1 MPADPEAPSRSFAR
15 ASEALRF
22 FSDGG
27 EAGDLMRKLDWAATA
42 LGEPDGWPQP
52 LKTLVGVLLASGQPM
67 CIIWGPEQSF
77 LYNDGYAP
85 ILGRKHPAAVG
96 KPFFEIWPEARA
108 EMTPL
113 VDRVFAGEPL
123 QMDDLVLLIERND
136 QMEETHFSFSFTP
149 VRDETGAVAGIFCAC
164 TETTAQVTA
173 ARQLAGERLRQRLL
187 LQQMPGFV
195 CLLSGP
201 EHVYEYTNDA
211 YMEISGPRD
220 MLGRPVRDV
229 FPELEGQKR
238 VELLDRVYATGVPF
252 QARDLPIQLT
262 ASLDNRFIDLVVQ
275 PIVDDAG
282 ETTGLF
288 VGGYDVTERKRAEQ
302 ALRESD
308 SRIHA
313 ITDSIDQMVW
323 SALPDGYVD
332 FFNQR
337 WYDYTGAP
345 QGAMDGGAW
354 DQALHPDDHDR
365 TWELWRHSLKTGDLY
380 EIEYRLRH
388 RSGDYRWVLGRAV
401 AMRGEAGEIVRWF
414 GTGTDIQDIVEAR
427 EIRKRSEERLEREV
441 AEGTAERKLL
451 ANVVENTHVLVT
463 VLDLNYGILA
473 ISKANAE
480 EFVRIY
486 GICPEVGD
494 NLLDLLADQPE
505 HQAEARAAWA
515 PAMAGD
521 EYTITEAFGDPQRA
535 RPHYEIKFTT
545 LRDENG
551 SRIGVYQVGS
561 DVTKRLRAQAIVEVS
576 QARLRTIFETSFQY
590 QALLDAEGIVQEVN
604 ATALKGIASSAE
616 DVVGKPLWATPWFT
630 GTAGMPDAV
639 RAGIAHVAAG
649 NDFRQEVM
657 VNLPTGQ
664 RIFDFSMRP
673 VRDPSGMV
681 VAIVPEAI
689 DITAR
694 RQAEAA
700 LRQSQKLEA
709 MGQLTGGV
717 AHDFNNLLT
726 PIIGGLDMLQRR
738 GLGGEREQ
746 RLIEGALQSADRA
759 KTLVQRLL
767 SFARRQPLQAVSV
780 DVASLVTG
788 MLDLIAS
795 TTGPQIEVVVDVAE
809 NLPTATADPNQLEM
823 AILNLSVN
831 ARDAMT
837 SGGTL
842 RISAAAEIVEP
853 GHRTALV
860 PGPYIRLSIADTGA
874 GMDEATLAKAIEP
887 FFSTKGV
894 GKGTGLGLSMAHGL
908 AAQLGGALD
917 ITSQPGRGT
926 DVTLWLPVNARVP
939 SRPEEDRPAA
949 GPKMVGTALLVDDD
963 DLVRM
968 STADMLTEL
977 GFDVVEA
984 ASAEEAL
991 VAIGRGAHFDVLVT
1005 DHLMPGMTGVDLAGL
1020 VQQQRPGVPVLLVS
1034 GFAESGGVEPTMPR
1048 LLKPFRQV
1056 ELAARLIGLM
1066 AGKAQ

>member
-1 MPADPEAPSRSFAR
+1 MPADPEAPSRSLALPG
-15 ASEALRF
+15 EALRF
-22 FSDGG
+22 LSDGG
-27 EAGDLMRKLDWAATA
+27 EAGDLMRTLDWAATA
-42 LGEPDGWPQP
+42 LGEPSGWPQP

-67 CIIWGPEQSF
+67 CIIWGPGQTF

-85 ILGRKHPAAVG
+85 ILGHKHPVAVG
-96 KPFFEIWPEARA
+96 KPYFEIWPEARA

-113 VDRVFAGEPL
+113 VARVFAGEPI
-123 QMDDLVLLIERND
+123 QMDDLVLMIERHD

-149 VRDETGAVAGIFCAC
+149 VRDETGAVAGIFCTC
-164 TETTAQVTA
+164 TETTTQITA
-173 ARQLAGERLRQRLL
+173 ARQLAGERLRQRRLM
-187 LQQMPGFV
+187 QQMPGFV

-201 EHVYEYTNDA
+201 EHVYEYINDA

-220 MLGRPVRDV
+220 ILGRPVRDV
-229 FPELEGQKR
+229 FPELEGQER

-262 ASLDNRFIDLVVQ
+262 ASPDNRFVDLLIE

-308 SRIHA
+308 SRFHA
-313 ITDSIDQMVW
+313 ITDSIDQMIW
-323 SALPDGYVD
+323 SALPNGYLD
-332 FFNQR
+332 FYNQR
-337 WYDYTGAP
+337 WYDYTGVP
-345 QGAMDGGAW
+345 QRAMDGGGW
-354 DQALHPDDHDR
+354 EHMLHPDDRDR
-365 TWELWRHSLKTGDLY
+365 TWEVWRHSLETGDLY
-380 EIEYRLRH
+380 EIEHRVRH
-388 RSGDYRWVLGRAV
+388 RSGDYRWVLSRAV
-401 AMRGEAGEIVRWF
+401 AMRGEAGEVVRWF

-451 ANVVENTHVLVT
+451 ADVVDSTHALVI
-463 VLDLNYGILA
+463 VLDLNYGVLA
-473 ISKANAE
+473 ISKANTD

-486 GICPEVGD
+486 GIRPEVGD

-505 HQAEARAAWA
+505 HQAEVRAAWA
-515 PAMAGD
+515 PALAGD
-521 EYTITEAFGDPQRA
+521 EFTITEAFGDPQRA
-535 RPHYEIKFTT
+535 RLHYEIKFNT
-545 LRDENG
+545 LRDEDG
-551 SRIGVYQVGS
+551 SRIGAYQVGS
-561 DVTKRLRAQAIVEVS
+561 DVTERLRAQAILEVS

-604 ATALKGIASSAE
+604 AAALKGIEASAE

-639 RAGIAHVAAG
+639 RAGIALVAAG
-649 NDFRQEVM
+649 NDFRQEVI
-657 VNLPTGQ
+657 VNLPIGQ
-664 RIFDFSMRP
+664 RTFDFSMRP
-673 VRDPSGMV
+673 VRDPGGRV
-681 VAIVPEAI
+681 VAIVPEAV

-726 PIIGGLDMLQRR
+726 PIIGGLDILQRR

-788 MLDLIAS
+788 MADLIAS

-809 NLPTATADPNQLEM
+809 DLPMANADPNQLEM

-842 RISAAAEIVEP
+842 RISAAAETVEP

-860 PGPYIRLSIADTGA
+860 PGSYIRLSVADTGA

-908 AAQLGGALD
+908 AAQLGGALN
-917 ITSQPGRGT
+917 ISSQPGRGT
-926 DVTLWLPVNARVP
+926 DVEVWLPVNAGSLPVP
-939 SRPEEDRPAA
+939 EHDLPTG
-949 GPKMVGTALLVDDD
+949 GPKLVGTALLVDDEH
-963 DLVRM
+963 LVRM
-968 STADMLTEL
+968 STADMLIDL
-977 GFDVVEA
+977 GFAVVEA

-991 VAIGRGAHFDVLVT
+991 AAIDRGVHFDLLVT
-1005 DHLMPGMTGVDLAGL
+1005 DHLMPGMTGVDLAGM
-1020 VQQQRPGVPVLLVS
+1020 VQTRRPGLPVLLVS
-1034 GFAESGGVEPTMPR
+1034 GFAEAEGVDAAMPR
-1048 LLKPFRQV
+1048 LIKPFRQV

-1066 AGKAQ
+1066 AEKA